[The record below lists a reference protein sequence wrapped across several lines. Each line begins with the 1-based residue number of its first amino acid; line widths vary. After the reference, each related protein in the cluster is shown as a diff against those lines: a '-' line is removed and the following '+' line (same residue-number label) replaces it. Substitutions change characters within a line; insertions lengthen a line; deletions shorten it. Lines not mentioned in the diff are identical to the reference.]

1 MQQLMNECISTCC
14 ICSWDEHHKVEFC
27 SEKVEIVFY
36 AVYNTVN
43 QLGSMAS
50 AVQKRDVT
58 KHLAETVSFTYELVY
73 SELHYVSEL
82 KTSLHIHL
90 LLQWLKVMLCMLT
103 EADWQRRQ
111 FVPTVEEYMA
121 NAVSSL
127 ALAVIILPAQY
138 FLGETLSDYMV
149 KDHEYSNLSE
159 LMFTCSRLLNDI
171 RSVEVYAV
179 VPR

>member
-1 MQQLMNECISTCC
+1 
-14 ICSWDEHHKVEFC
+14 
-27 SEKVEIVFY
+27 
-36 AVYNTVN
+36 
-43 QLGSMAS
+43 
-50 AVQKRDVT
+50 
-58 KHLAETVSFTYELVY
+58 
-73 SELHYVSEL
+73 
-82 KTSLHIHL
+82 
-90 LLQWLKVMLCMLT
+90 MLT

-121 NAVSSL
+121 NAVSSF

-149 KDHEYSNLSE
+149 KDHEYSKLSE

-179 VPR
+179 VSPLKQNVRRPSVAMKLNMLLHAEGVRSW